1 MEIVYTKM
9 QGAGNDFIVI
19 DNRRYNFS
27 SKQLAKLAA
36 QVCQRKFSKTITD
49 HHNTCTSRYD
59 LLRKIELFPCN
70 FKLKSMSAFYFYVCF
85 QSGIASIQT
94 KSPIP

>member
-36 QVCQRKFSKTITD
+36 QVCQRKFSIGADALMAVD
-49 HHNTCTSRYD
+49 HPEGTGDFRMRFIMRMVRKRKCVAMVHAVSLAMLMKIR
-59 LLRKIELFPCN
+59 LLQK
-70 FKLKSMSAFYFYVCF
+70 
-85 QSGIASIQT
+85 QW
-94 KSPIP
+94 